1 MTIMIEEPTGVGVNG
16 HRIAAV
22 SAVATTSAVALEV
35 RGMSEAD
42 IAGIQPLFDSP
53 HILPGTM
60 RLPIASPD
68 ATRERLEPQ
77 RGVDHFVAVLDG
89 VVVGFSELMTFP
101 DGPRHRHVAEINL
114 IITHPDHQGRG
125 IGRAMMEAM
134 IDLAERW
141 MNIERLSLV
150 VFTENTNAI
159 HLYRSLGFE
168 IEGTMRSY
176 GYGDGRFM
184 DAHMM
189 SRVRNAPAP
198 VPCTTSPITTAER
211 ATS

>member
-1 MTIMIEEPTGVGVNG
+1 MTTMIEEPTTTGVNG
-16 HRIAAV
+16 HHPAVAPAV
-22 SAVATTSAVALEV
+22 SPPSAVGLEI

-42 IAGIQPLFDSP
+42 IDGIQPLFDSP
-53 HILPGTM
+53 HILLGTM

-68 ATRERLEPQ
+68 ATRQRLASQ
-77 RGVDHFVAVLDG
+77 RGVDHVVAVLDG
-89 VVVGFSELMTFP
+89 VIVGFSELITFP
-101 DGPRHRHVAEINL
+101 DAPRHRHVAEINL
-114 IITHPDHQGRG
+114 IITHPDYQGRG
-125 IGRAMMEAM
+125 IGRAMMEAL

-141 MNIERLSLV
+141 MNVERLSLV

-189 SRVRNAPAP
+189 SRVQRSRSSSS
-198 VPCTTSPITTAER
+198 VTTEQKGHHHD
-211 ATS
+211 